1 MSRWGRI
8 AGVADL
14 QGWRTLAEVSK
25 ELGITDR
32 TLQRRLA
39 EAGIRPARP
48 GRTPM
53 LSDADVTKLMDESR
67 RRSGSPKP
75 APAPRSLDE
84 ANGQYAGDTRGL
96 LTEIRNIER
105 ILDGT

>member
-14 QGWRTLAEVSK
+14 QGWRTLAEVAR
-25 ELGITDR
+25 ELGVTDR

-48 GRTPM
+48 GRTSM
-53 LSDADVTKLMDESR
+53 LSDADVTKLMR
-67 RRSGSPKP
+67 RAAGAVDRRNRGPYSMPNHTGLSGGWSHWHPIP
-75 APAPRSLDE
+75 PR
-84 ANGQYAGDTRGL
+84 
-96 LTEIRNIER
+96 
-105 ILDGT
+105 